1 MHRTPSS
8 RLMSVHEQRSN
19 RVRAYAIPALKK
31 PKGKATPKMMPVTD
45 MPSHRIPIG
54 VLRDLQEIGF
64 VAPSSLQG
72 MLAVSAKMSDKSELY
87 NLSMAHIDDLV
98 GVPVALALNDRGRP
112 EDPSFAGPPNLDG
125 SPATTHWKELQN
137 HLQDLAPEGTIR
149 YPYNFPDASVAPPAS
164 CPSAQSIPEGA

>member
-1 MHRTPSS
+1 M
-8 RLMSVHEQRSN
+8 
-19 RVRAYAIPALKK
+19 A
-31 PKGKATPKMMPVTD
+31 D
-45 MPSHRIPIG
+45 MPSHRIPTG

-64 VAPSSLQG
+64 VAPSSLEG
-72 MLAVSAKMSDKSELY
+72 MRATSSEMADKSEL
-87 NLSMAHIDDLV
+87 NDPLMAHMLDLA